1 LREIIEIVLTVVR
14 PLRFAAFVFSLAVL
28 GCHAQST
35 VSPAPVRIGV
45 KLGPE
50 EARRVEVMV
59 RSRSDVPPDYAI
71 SIGTPQPSDLPG
83 YDQISVTFNSATNAS
98 KPVTLLISTDG
109 KTLAQ
114 FNKWDMSQ
122 DPRDKI
128 SAAGR
133 PARGGPENAPVVI
146 VGFDDLECPYCAQMN
161 AQLFPAI
168 LNRYKNQVRIVYR
181 DLPLE
186 ELHPWAMHAAV
197 DANCLAAATPAGY
210 WNYVDYVHAHAAE
223 MGGAEKTTASADKNL
238 DQIALDEGA
247 RQKVDQPALLACV
260 LKQDT
265 KKIEDAAKEAEAV
278 PLSVPSSTPVLF
290 INGEMVEGI
299 QPMDVLYRIIDEA
312 LIAAGQTPP
321 PPPPPTPP
329 AATPAPIAPATA
341 KPGS

>member
-1 LREIIEIVLTVVR
+1 VLIVAR
-14 PLRFAAFVFSLAVL
+14 PLRAAALIFSLAVL
-28 GCHAQST
+28 GCHAQTS
-35 VSPAPVRIGV
+35 VPPPVQVGV

-59 RSRSDVPPDYAI
+59 RSRSNVPPDYAI
-71 SIGTPQPSDLPG
+71 AIGTPEPSDVTG
-83 YDQISVTFNSATNAS
+83 YDQVSVTFSSATNAT
-98 KPVTLLISTDG
+98 KPVTLLLSTDG

-122 DPRDKI
+122 DPRDKV

-146 VGFDDLECPYCAQMN
+146 VGFDDLECPFCAQMN
-161 AQLFPAI
+161 AQLFPGI
-168 LNRYKNQVRIVYR
+168 LDRYKNQVRIVYR

-197 DANCLAAATPAGY
+197 NANCLAAGTPIGY
-210 WNYVDYVHAHAAE
+210 WNYVDYVHAHAAD
-223 MGGAEKTTASADKNL
+223 MGGAEKTTAAAEKNL
-238 DQIALDEGA
+238 DQIAFDEGA
-247 RQKVDQPALLACV
+247 RQKVDQPALVACV

-265 KKIEDAAKEAEAV
+265 KKIEDAAKEAEAA
-278 PLSVPSSTPVLF
+278 PLSVNHQTPVLF
-290 INGEMVEGI
+290 INGERVEGV

-312 LIAAGQTPP
+312 LVAAGQNPP
-321 PPPPPTPP
+321 PAPP
-329 AATPAPIAPATA
+329 AAPSVATPPVAT